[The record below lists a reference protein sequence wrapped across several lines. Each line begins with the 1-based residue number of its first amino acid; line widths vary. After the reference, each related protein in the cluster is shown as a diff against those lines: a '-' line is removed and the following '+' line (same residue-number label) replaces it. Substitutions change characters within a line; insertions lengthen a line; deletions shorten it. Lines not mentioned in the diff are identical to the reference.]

1 MSPAVILFLLFIFV
15 PLAEIG
21 VFIRVGGAIGLF
33 PTLALCVLTAIVGT
47 LCIRFQ
53 GFKLVN
59 QARAQLEA
67 GEAPVFEVVSG
78 ACLVVAGL
86 MLLTPG
92 FVTDAVGF
100 LLLLPPARR
109 LIFDRFVAKRMATV
123 AGAQAGGRPGSKQPG
138 RRAAGSRTTGSAR
151 GRVRGGRRG
160 QGRDAAATRWLGQ
173 AIMILVRH
181 GEGHW
186 NTHFHD
192 SRVDVAIA
200 DPGLTEIGRQQAV
213 TAADRL
219 RDHDV
224 RRLVTSPYRRT
235 LETALI
241 IAERLGLDITVDPL
255 VRERCAFACD
265 QGTPASLLAQHLAG
279 HRLHRARRALVGSA
293 DREPG
298 VDSRPGRSVC
308 RRNGARRRLAARGR
322 GVALGFHPR
331 LDRQDRRQCRAGP
344 LEHRESRIAR
354 GVASSP
360 SSLRIR

>member
-1 MSPAVILFLLFIFV
+1 MFIQ
-15 PLAEIG
+15 
-21 VFIRVGGAIGLF
+21 VGGAIGLF

-53 GFKLVN
+53 GFRLVN

-100 LLLLPPARR
+100 LLLLPPVRR

-123 AGAQAGGRPGSKQPG
+123 AAWPAGRQGAGP
-138 RRAAGSRTTGSAR
+138 RAAGSRTTGRAR
-151 GRVRGGRRG
+151 GRVRGDRRG
-160 QGRDAAATRWLGQ
+160 QGRDAAATRRLGQ

-200 DPGLTEIGRQQAV
+200 DPGPDRNRPPSRRVA
-213 TAADRL
+213 AADRL
-219 RDHDV
+219 REHDV
-224 RRLVTSPYRRT
+224 RPPCHEPLSPDSGDGAHHCRAARARHHGRSVGTRALRVRLRPGHAG
-235 LETALI
+235 LAL
-241 IAERLGLDITVDPL
+241 G
-255 VRERCAFACD
+255 
-265 QGTPASLLAQHLAG
+265 QHLAG

-298 VDSRPGRSVC
+298 VDCRPGRSVC
-308 RRNGARRRLAARGR
+308 RRHGAHRRLAARGR
-322 GVALGFHPR
+322 DVALGFHPR

-344 LEHRESRIAR
+344 LEHRGSRTAR
-354 GVASSP
+354 GAASSP